1 LNSDLGNLLTAGN
14 KQLKALFSRSEDRL
28 DGDATQL
35 FSINSEYGIV
45 PFNDDNYNDDDV
57 FLFSAVNSQGQ
68 VGPTIGLYFSSS
80 TQNRIL
86 LTPGIKTY
94 GTVLINNGYPKTQV
108 VPMYK
113 WKYDTTSNMFG
124 SELNDWDTDLENG
137 GFYQTP
143 YQKMKFDTTD
153 YFQPQNGTGPFN
165 GATGY
170 IINYDSNGN
179 PNQNI
184 LEFPPNQSS
193 KFVVGAPYHFYFG
206 LGKGKTAMNRYIT
219 KYIIG

>member
-1 LNSDLGNLLTAGN
+1 MSYFETK
-14 KQLKALFSRSEDRL
+14 KQLNALFSRSEDRL
-28 DGDATQL
+28 DGDVTQM

-57 FLFSAVNSQGQ
+57 FLFSSTNSEGQ
-68 VGPTIGLYFSSS
+68 VGPTIGLYFSSN
-80 TQNRIL
+80 TENRIL

-94 GTVLINNGYPKTQV
+94 GSVLIENGYPKTQV

-124 SELNDWDTDLENG
+124 SELNDWYTDLENG

-143 YQKMKFDTTD
+143 YQKMKLDTTD

-165 GATGY
+165 GSTGY
-170 IINYDSNGN
+170 IFNYDSNGN

-184 LEFPPNQSS
+184 LEFPSNQQD

-206 LGKGKTAMNRYIT
+206 LGKGKTAINRYIS
-219 KYIIG
+219 KYIIGL